1 MATIIFLLSFIGL
14 SWYMT
19 SITSIYL
26 LPLWLII
33 NYGLSLVIVILFYL
47 LQYPLVLILK
57 PSHPYKHY
65 LMRSISFLL
74 IHFFLGLNVKVT
86 GTEHIPKSGP
96 LVVYAN
102 HKSYTDG
109 FVAMRIFK
117 RPLTLT
123 PKKSV
128 LKLPL
133 LKGWLKAYDVFPI
146 NRSNPRETANDL
158 IKAVETVKNGHAMII
173 YPEGQ
178 IKNRLSEEIE
188 HMKPGAFKIAFKAEA
203 DIILI
208 KYEGNDLVRH
218 RFPFRKTFRKLTV
231 LPLFKYDQYKH
242 MTTHELAMMVMSE
255 LNQVKTV

>member
-1 MATIIFLLSFIGL
+1 MATIIFLISLIGL
-14 SWYMT
+14 SWLFT
-19 SITSIYL
+19 SLTSLYF

-33 NYGLSLVIVILFYL
+33 NYGLSMIVVILIYL
-47 LQYPLVLILK
+47 LHYPLVLILR

-74 IHFFLGLNVKVT
+74 IHFFLGLHVEVS
-86 GTEHIPKSGP
+86 GLEHIPKKGP

-128 LKLPL
+128 LSLPL

-146 NRSNPRETANDL
+146 NRSNPRETAQDL
-158 IKAVETVKNGHAMII
+158 VKAVETVKHGHAMII

-178 IKNRLSEEIE
+178 IKNRLKEEIDN
-188 HMKPGAFKIAFKAEA
+188 MKPGAFKLAYKAEA
-203 DIILI
+203 DILLI

-218 RFPFRKTFRKLTV
+218 RFPFKRTFRKLTI
-231 LPLFKYDQYKH
+231 LPLISYDTYKD
-242 MTTHELAMMVMSE
+242 MKTHELALMVMSE